1 MTFMSPLWLV
11 LLPLALLPFFVGTQ
25 QEQSY
30 PSFYDVPEDALSRVA
45 EWILRGAGVLA
56 IAGLIVGNAGI
67 ALKEQS
73 IERIGEGA
81 HIVLLIDRSS
91 SMDNTFAGQ
100 QASGSEESK
109 SAAARRLLKDFVGKR
124 EHDRFGIAAF
134 STAPMVVLPL
144 TDHKNI
150 LFSAIDAMD
159 RPGLAFTDVGR
170 GLSMALHMQ
179 AQDTSHAVRAL
190 DDVGQVGAVSPA
202 AYADGEV
209 FRAARVG
216 APGLQQVVGRVARA
230 AELEVGRTLREL
242 VAVEDDGGLA
252 AGARHAADHL
262 VLAARAEPAQVGE
275 GPVRRRHARIVLF
288 DAAAHLGD
296 QCLLQR
302 PGRRENLLGVAV
314 LGLEVG
320 ADVGRQDRGI
330 AQHLL
335 PARIL
340 QPGKVVL
347 DGNAVQ
353 KTRGRTAFRDRRLCH
368 AGAQA

>member
-1 MTFMSPLWLV
+1 MTFMSPLWLM
-11 LLPLALLPFFVGTQ
+11 LLPLALLPLFVGTQ

-30 PSFYDVPEDALSRVA
+30 PSFYDVPEDTLSRVA
-45 EWILRGAGVLA
+45 EWILRVAGVLA

-179 AQDTSHAVRAL
+179 AQDTSHAARAIVL
-190 DDVGQVGAVSPA
+190 VSDGAAVIGRRLQDQIRTEFARRPISLYWLFLRTAGTRGIFDVPASGEEDTPQVFPERHLNKFLQSLRIPYKAFEAENPEAVEAAITEISKLERMPI
-202 AYADGEV
+202 AYAERV
-209 FRAARVG
+209 PQRSLARW
-216 APGLQQVVGRVARA
+216 AY
-230 AELEVGRTLREL
+230 
-242 VAVEDDGGLA
+242 
-252 AGARHAADHL
+252 
-262 VLAARAEPAQVGE
+262 VLA
-275 GPVRRRHARIVLF
+275 
-288 DAAAHLGD
+288 
-296 QCLLQR
+296 
-302 PGRRENLLGVAV
+302 LLGFTILLIAKFA
-314 LGLEVG
+314 ER
-320 ADVGRQDRGI
+320 AIAPMRG
-330 AQHLL
+330 Q
-335 PARIL
+335 
-340 QPGKVVL
+340 
-347 DGNAVQ
+347 
-353 KTRGRTAFRDRRLCH
+353 H
-368 AGAQA
+368 AGS